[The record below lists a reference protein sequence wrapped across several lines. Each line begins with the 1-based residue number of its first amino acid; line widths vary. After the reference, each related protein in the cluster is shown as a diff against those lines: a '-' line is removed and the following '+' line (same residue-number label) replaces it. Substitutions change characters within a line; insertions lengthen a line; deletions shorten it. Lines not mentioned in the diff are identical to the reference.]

1 MRVVHEVPAGWPAD
15 TQQRGVVQPS
25 HVAGMVHRVKLDPGD
40 IDLLRGPAGP
50 AGEQGPA
57 GPAGEQGPAG
67 PAGVQ
72 GPAGQAGVQGPAG
85 PAGVQGPA
93 GQAGV
98 QGPAGQEG
106 AQGPAGLSVLQA
118 GGINSIALLMC
129 TTAVAAS
136 AQVTATASNLGYY
149 VQKTGG
155 GATFVGNVQ
164 AGQIWRSLCPF
175 ATPAGAVQLYQRIS

>member
-1 MRVVHEVPAGWPAD
+1 MRVVHEVPEGWPAD
-15 TQQRGVVQPS
+15 TQQQGVVQPS
-25 HVAGMVHRVKLDPGD
+25 HVAGMMHSVQLEPGD

-57 GPAGEQGPAG
+57 GPAGEQGQAG

-72 GPAGQAGVQGPAG
+72 GPAGQA
-85 PAGVQGPA
+85 
-93 GQAGV
+93 
-98 QGPAGQEG
+98 G

-129 TTAVAAS
+129 TTAVAAG

-155 GATFVGNVQ
+155 GATFVGNEQ

-175 ATPAGAVQLYQRIS
+175 ATPPGAVQLYQRIL

>member
-85 PAGVQGPA
+85 
-93 GQAGV
+93 
-98 QGPAGQEG
+98 QEG

-155 GATFVGNVQ
+155 GAAFVGNVQ

-175 ATPAGAVQLYQRIS
+175 ATPPGAVQLYQRIL